1 MWKHE
6 PQRTDGYYYSRMKL
20 YLLTFG
26 IPSAAPMII
35 NIQRNFVQFKY
46 ARSSVFCLDYR
57 TTAIQHTAAA
67 DHQHRMST
75 VLRIAGISGSLRKDS
90 WNTKLLKAF
99 AVVAQDPEFTQKGI
113 HFEIVDWSK

>member
-6 PQRTDGYYYSRMKL
+6 PQRSDGYYYSRMKL
-20 YLLTFG
+20 CLLTFG

-35 NIQRNFVQFKY
+35 NIQGNFVKFKY
-46 ARSSVFCLDYR
+46 ARSSLDYR
-57 TTAIQHTAAA
+57 TTAIQHTAVA

-113 HFEIVDWSK
+113 H